1 MEILTCP
8 VCRAR
13 LEADGGSYR
22 CKRGHSFDCAASGYL
37 HLLPASQMHSKV
49 PGDNKPMVAARRR
62 FLTLGK
68 YQPISDGINRAV
80 ADFLRKKA
88 PKKPEGGYNI
98 LDVGCGEGYYTNRL
112 AGHLAAEGIQA
123 QVWGMD
129 ISKYAVQAAAKTAQT
144 QETGVRYGVA
154 SLFDLPVK
162 DHSCQVV
169 LDLFAPVCTE
179 EFHRV
184 LKRGGLLVFAVSSTR
199 HLWELKERIY
209 DTPYENE
216 KVDHEYEGFRFLG
229 KEKVS
234 YEMELGCQQEID
246 DLFTMTPYCYKSSV
260 KTVER
265 LHSLGSLRTQVDVDL
280 IFYQAI

>member
-37 HLLPASQMHSKV
+37 HLLPASQMRSKV
-49 PGDNKPMVAARRR
+49 PGDNKQMVAARRR
-62 FLTLGK
+62 FLSLGK

-80 ADFLRKKA
+80 EDFLRKKA
-88 PKKPEGGYNI
+88 PKMPEGGFSL

-112 AGHLAAEGIQA
+112 AQHLASQGVRA

-129 ISKYAVQAAAKTAQT
+129 ISKFAVQAAAKAAQV
-144 QETGVRYGVA
+144 QGLGVRYGVA

-216 KVDHEYEGFRFLG
+216 KVDHDYEGFRFLG
-229 KEKVS
+229 KEKVT
-234 YEMELGCQQEID
+234 YQMELGCQQEID

-260 KTVER
+260 QTVER
-265 LHSLGSLRTQVDVDL
+265 LHSLGTLSTQVEVDL
-280 IFYQAI
+280 IFYQAL